1 MTTYLTLTDLQLVD
15 LLKKD
20 DSDAFSE
27 IYSRYAVLLAGFA
40 SSKLFDL
47 EDSRDIIHDI
57 FVKLWQERKQLKV
70 DRDLKAYLFK
80 LTRYRIVDKI
90 RKNITR
96 QEYTAMVNSLAVS
109 YGVTIEQEIAAK
121 EMAQIIEI
129 SLNNME
135 INYLYKDLFILTLFT
150 QHTSDLFSSI
160 TTVNGPSVISRME
173 NYLSQDN
180 LGAYVSFNKALF
192 KWWDNSTSASFFFA
206 SSKSK
211 IENVPT
217 QNGTSTS
224 FSVNNSFKATSNLS
238 FYLNFSQNLPSTSG
252 NVYTYSQSNLTTGAR
267 LKLLNNNLIVS
278 SSLYIGSVTKYDIR
292 FTDFDQ
298 IIKTDYDYKTLSLGL
313 TYLFGR
319 SKVSGNNKNIPFD
332 EKKRAQ

>member
-96 QEYTAMVNSLAVS
+96 QEYAAMVNSLAVS
-109 YGVTIEQEIAAK
+109 YGFTIEQEIAAK
-121 EMAQIIEI
+121 EMAQIIET
-129 SLNNME
+129 SLNTLSPRVKQV
-135 INYLYKDLFILTLFT
+135 YLL
-150 QHTSDLFSSI
+150 
-160 TTVNGPSVISRME
+160 SRE
-173 NYLSQDN
+173 
-180 LGAYVSFNKALF
+180 
-192 KWWDNSTSASFFFA
+192 
-206 SSKSK
+206 
-211 IENVPT
+211 E
-217 QNGTSTS
+217 
-224 FSVNNSFKATSNLS
+224 NLS
-238 FYLNFSQNLPSTSG
+238 ISEIAEKLQISEQTVKNQLST
-252 NVYTYSQSNLTTGAR
+252 A
-267 LKLLNNNLIVS
+267 LKHLRASLAVASATALI
-278 SSLYIGSVTKYDIR
+278 
-292 FTDFDQ
+292 FW
-298 IIKTDYDYKTLSLGL
+298 LS
-313 TYLFGR
+313 
-319 SKVSGNNKNIPFD
+319 
-332 EKKRAQ
+332 

>member
-1 MTTYLTLTDLQLVD
+1 MATYLTLTDLELVD

-27 IYSRYAVLLAGFA
+27 IYSRYAVLLVGFA
-40 SSKLFDL
+40 TSKLFDL
-47 EDSRDIIHDI
+47 EDSRDIIHDV

-70 DRDLKAYLFK
+70 DRDLRAFLFK

-90 RKNITR
+90 RKNMTR
-96 QEYTAMVNSLAVS
+96 QEYAAMVNLLAVS

-206 SSKSK
+206 SSKSN

-238 FYLNFSQNLPSTSG
+238 FYLNFSQNLPSTAE
-252 NVYTYSQSNLTTGAR
+252 T
-267 LKLLNNNLIVS
+267 
-278 SSLYIGSVTKYDIR
+278 
-292 FTDFDQ
+292 FTH
-298 IIKTDYDYKTLSLGL
+298 TV
-313 TYLFGR
+313 
-319 SKVSGNNKNIPFD
+319 KVI
-332 EKKRAQ
+332 

>member
-47 EDSRDIIHDI
+47 EDSRDIIHDV

-96 QEYTAMVNSLAVS
+96 QEYAAMVNSLAVS

-121 EMAQIIEI
+121 EMAQIIET
-129 SLNNME
+129 SLNKLSPRVKE
-135 INYLYKDLFILTLFT
+135 VYLL
-150 QHTSDLFSSI
+150 
-160 TTVNGPSVISRME
+160 SRE
-173 NYLSQDN
+173 
-180 LGAYVSFNKALF
+180 
-192 KWWDNSTSASFFFA
+192 
-206 SSKSK
+206 
-211 IENVPT
+211 E
-217 QNGTSTS
+217 
-224 FSVNNSFKATSNLS
+224 NLS
-238 FYLNFSQNLPSTSG
+238 VAEIADKLQVSEQTVKNQLST
-252 NVYTYSQSNLTTGAR
+252 A
-267 LKLLNNNLIVS
+267 LKHLRA
-278 SSLYIGSVTKYDIR
+278 SLSVASTAALM
-292 FTDFDQ
+292 FW
-298 IIKTDYDYKTLSLGL
+298 LS
-313 TYLFGR
+313 
-319 SKVSGNNKNIPFD
+319 
-332 EKKRAQ
+332 